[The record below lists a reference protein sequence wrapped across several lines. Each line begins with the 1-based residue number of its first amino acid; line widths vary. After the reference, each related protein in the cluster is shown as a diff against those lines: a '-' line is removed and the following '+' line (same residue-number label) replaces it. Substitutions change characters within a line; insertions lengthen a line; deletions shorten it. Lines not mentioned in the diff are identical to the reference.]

1 MLQGNEALM
10 NPFYLVLNPD
20 NTISFNRPLAH
31 AIGLSETILYG
42 ALVAKWY
49 YYSERDML
57 DEDGWFYSTVPD
69 LQESTS
75 LSEKQQKRCIKVLID
90 LELIKCETRGMPAR
104 RSFYLIDDY
113 EKIVDLIERGKMI
126 SEEIKPA
133 AYEKNQLKVLAREE
147 RKTNVESVENTE
159 STTEEIS
166 SFSNSDSENLDTDS
180 FPKGQF
186 RQSEEEDTHENGGE
200 NTAVPDENSPQTA
213 WLSSSAK
220 RSEQVPPK
228 GQNKFR
234 QKVRTSSAERSE
246 QVPPKGQ
253 NRFHPKGRT
262 SSAQREDK
270 SKYNQ
275 SKRKNPNMIDKS
287 CPAESTEPPIVENS
301 PEELAEK
308 VRASIGYPFI
318 ASVTGPNFAD
328 CAVKAI
334 CELMTADKP
343 VKLGPCTVAPDYI
356 KKTICHVNKD
366 IIMQVS
372 DKVYR
377 KHGKIHNLP
386 AYLKTAI
393 FQQTCEY
400 LMMPQNEFG
409 FEGYAEMRDFYK
421 IYLSL

>member
-1 MLQGNEALM
+1 M

-75 LSEKQQKRCIKVLID
+75 LSEKQQKRCIKALID

-113 EKIVDLIERGKMI
+113 EKIVDLIERGKVI

-159 STTEEIS
+159 STTEETS
-166 SFSNSDSENLDTDS
+166 SFSNSDSENLDTNS

-186 RQSEEEDTHENGGE
+186 RQSEEEEDTHENGGE
-200 NTAVPDENSPQTA
+200 NTAVSDENSPQTA
-213 WLSSSAK
+213 WLTSSAE
-220 RSEQVPPK
+220 RSEQVPPN

-234 QKVRTSSAERSE
+234 QKVRTSSAERLE

-253 NRFHPKGRT
+253 NRFRQKGRT
-262 SSAQREDK
+262 SSAQREDTLAWNAC
-270 SKYNQ
+270 SQ
-275 SKRKNPNMIDKS
+275 RS
-287 CPAESTEPPIVENS
+287 CGS
-301 PEELAEK
+301 
-308 VRASIGYPFI
+308 G
-318 ASVTGPNFAD
+318 
-328 CAVKAI
+328 
-334 CELMTADKP
+334 
-343 VKLGPCTVAPDYI
+343 
-356 KKTICHVNKD
+356 
-366 IIMQVS
+366 
-372 DKVYR
+372 
-377 KHGKIHNLP
+377 
-386 AYLKTAI
+386 
-393 FQQTCEY
+393 
-400 LMMPQNEFG
+400 
-409 FEGYAEMRDFYK
+409 
-421 IYLSL
+421 

>member
-1 MLQGNEALM
+1 M

-75 LSEKQQKRCIKVLID
+75 LSEKQQKRCIKALID

-113 EKIVDLIERGKMI
+113 EKIVDLIERGKVI

-133 AYEKNQLKVLAREE
+133 AYEKNQLKILAREE

-186 RQSEEEDTHENGGE
+186 RQSEEEDTHANGGE
-200 NTAVPDENSPQTA
+200 NTAVSDENSPQTA
-213 WLSSSAK
+213 WLTSSAK
-220 RSEQVPPK
+220 RSEQVPPN
-228 GQNKFR
+228 GQNKFH
-234 QKVRTSSAERSE
+234 QKV
-246 QVPPKGQ
+246 
-253 NRFHPKGRT
+253 RT

-308 VRASIGYPFI
+308 VRASISYPFI
-318 ASVTGPNFAD
+318 VSVAGPNFAD

-400 LMMPQNEFG
+400 LMLPQNEFG

>member
-1 MLQGNEALM
+1 M

-75 LSEKQQKRCIKVLID
+75 LSEKQQKRCIKTLID

-104 RSFYLIDDY
+104 RSFYLIDNY
-113 EKIVDLIERGKMI
+113 EKIVDLIERGKVI

-147 RKTNVESVENTE
+147 RKTNVESVETPE
-159 STTEEIS
+159 STTEETS

-186 RQSEEEDTHENGGE
+186 RQSEEEDTHANVGE
-200 NTAVPDENSPQTA
+200 STAVPDENSPQTA
-213 WLSSSAK
+213 WLTSSAK

-234 QKVRTSSAERSE
+234 QKVRTSSAEMSE
-246 QVPPKGQ
+246 QVPPKCQ
-253 NRFHPKGRT
+253 NRFRPKGRT

-287 CPAESTEPPIVENS
+287 RPAESKESPIVENS

-308 VRASIGYPFI
+308 VRASISYPFI
-318 ASVTGPNFAD
+318 ASVAGPNFAD

-400 LMMPQNEFG
+400 LMLPQNEFG

>member
-1 MLQGNEALM
+1 M

-75 LSEKQQKRCIKVLID
+75 LSEKQQKRCIKTLID

-113 EKIVDLIERGKMI
+113 EKIVDLIERGKVI

-147 RKTNVESVENTE
+147 RKTSVESVENTE
-159 STTEEIS
+159 STTEEFS

-200 NTAVPDENSPQTA
+200 NTAVSDENSPQTA
-213 WLSSSAK
+213 WLTSSAK
-220 RSEQVPPK
+220 RSEQVPPN
-228 GQNKFR
+228 GQNKFH
-234 QKVRTSSAERSE
+234 QKVGTGSAE
-246 QVPPKGQ
+246 
-253 NRFHPKGRT
+253 
-262 SSAQREDK
+262 REDK

-308 VRASIGYPFI
+308 VRASISYPFI
-318 ASVTGPNFAD
+318 VSVAGPNFAD

-400 LMMPQNEFG
+400 LMLPQNEFG

>member
-1 MLQGNEALM
+1 M

-69 LQESTS
+69 VQESTS
-75 LSEKQQKRCIKVLID
+75 LSEKQQKRCIKTLID

-113 EKIVDLIERGKMI
+113 EKIVDLIERGKVI

-147 RKTNVESVENTE
+147 RKTSVESVENTE
-159 STTEEIS
+159 STTEEFS

-200 NTAVPDENSPQTA
+200 NTAVSDENSPQTA
-213 WLSSSAK
+213 WLTSSAK
-220 RSEQVPPK
+220 RSEQVPPN
-228 GQNKFR
+228 GQNKFH

-253 NRFHPKGRT
+253 NRFRQKART

-270 SKYNQ
+270 SKYPFCHSAYKVHCQ
-275 SKRKNPNMIDKS
+275 SSSLLLCPNRTTLRDSARPECYCHLSWYKS
-287 CPAESTEPPIVENS
+287 LLC
-301 PEELAEK
+301 
-308 VRASIGYPFI
+308 
-318 ASVTGPNFAD
+318 
-328 CAVKAI
+328 
-334 CELMTADKP
+334 
-343 VKLGPCTVAPDYI
+343 
-356 KKTICHVNKD
+356 
-366 IIMQVS
+366 
-372 DKVYR
+372 
-377 KHGKIHNLP
+377 
-386 AYLKTAI
+386 
-393 FQQTCEY
+393 
-400 LMMPQNEFG
+400 
-409 FEGYAEMRDFYK
+409 
-421 IYLSL
+421 

>member
-1 MLQGNEALM
+1 M

-75 LSEKQQKRCIKVLID
+75 LSEKQQKRCIKALID

-113 EKIVDLIERGKMI
+113 EKIVDLIERGKVI

-147 RKTNVESVENTE
+147 RKTNVESVGNTE
-159 STTEEIS
+159 STTEESS

-186 RQSEEEDTHENGGE
+186 QLAEEEDTHENGGE
-200 NTAVPDENSPQTA
+200 NAAVPDENSPQTA
-213 WLSSSAK
+213 WLTSSAK

-253 NRFHPKGRT
+253 NRFRQKGRT

-287 CPAESTEPPIVENS
+287 CPAESSEPPIIENS

-308 VRASIGYPFI
+308 VRASISYPFI

-400 LMMPQNEFG
+400 LMLPQNEFG
-409 FEGYAEMRDFYK
+409 FESYAEMRDFYK

>member
-1 MLQGNEALM
+1 M

-31 AIGLSETILYG
+31 AIGLCETILYG

-75 LSEKQQKRCIKVLID
+75 LSEKQQKRCIKTLID

-113 EKIVDLIERGKMI
+113 EKIVDLIERGKVI

-147 RKTNVESVENTE
+147 RKTNVESVENPE
-159 STTEEIS
+159 STTEENS
-166 SFSNSDSENLDTDS
+166 SFSNYDSENLDTDS

-200 NTAVPDENSPQTA
+200 NTAVSDENSPQTA
-213 WLSSSAK
+213 WLPSSAK

-234 QKVRTSSAERSE
+234 QKVGTGSAERSE

-253 NRFHPKGRT
+253 NRFRPKGRT

-275 SKRKNPNMIDKS
+275 SKRNNPNMIDKS
-287 CPAESTEPPIVENS
+287 CPAESTEPSIVENS

-318 ASVTGPNFAD
+318 ASVAGPNFAD

-334 CELMTADKP
+334 CELMTSDKP

-400 LMMPQNEFG
+400 LMLPQNEFG

>member
-1 MLQGNEALM
+1 M

-75 LSEKQQKRCIKVLID
+75 LSEKQQKRCIKTLID

-113 EKIVDLIERGKMI
+113 EKIVDLIERGKVI

-159 STTEEIS
+159 STIEEIS

-200 NTAVPDENSPQTA
+200 NTAVPDENSPQIA
-213 WLSSSAK
+213 WLPSSAI

-234 QKVRTSSAERSE
+234 QKVRTSSAQRSE
-246 QVPPKGQ
+246 QVPPKSQ
-253 NRFHPKGRT
+253 NRFRQKGRT

-318 ASVTGPNFAD
+318 ASVAGPNFAD

-334 CELMTADKP
+334 CELMEADKP

-400 LMMPQNEFG
+400 LMLPQNEFG